1 MPAIRYAM
9 KANLELV
16 WEALASGELSTEASK
31 EADHSLRI
39 MEKAFA
45 NKKGLMLMKAMR
57 RAESEPCGH

>member
-1 MPAIRYAM
+1 MLMPAIRYAM

-16 WEALASGELSTEASK
+16 REALASGELGTDASK

-45 NKKGLMLMKAMR
+45 NKKGLMLMKQ
-57 RAESEPCGH
+57 